1 MVSLAHVVVGHVVT
15 AVVPKEV
22 TLPHH
27 AQQHLLV
34 VAAVP
39 LGVVDLR
46 QLGLT
51 STNPETVHEKCSGAA

>member
-1 MVSLAHVVVGHVVT
+1 MVALAHVVVGHVVT
-15 AVVPKEV
+15 AVVPQEV

-27 AQQHLLV
+27 AQQHRLV
-34 VAAVP
+34 DAAVP

-51 STNPETVHEKCSGAA
+51 PADPEAVHEKCSGAA